1 MGEQTSCILMQT
13 QPFILDTSIIKI
25 NVTPQFNKVQLP
37 TGHINLINR
46 TARWKKGVSDFLG
59 PIFVFRGLKWTQLA
73 PVTMAD

>member
-1 MGEQTSCILMQT
+1 MYFNSNTTFYFGHLY
-13 QPFILDTSIIKI
+13 

-46 TARWKKGVSDFLG
+46 TARRKKGVSDFLG